1 MMNKKK
7 GIITKSNIC
16 KIENGFLLTYV
27 VVPYGSTVCLDT
39 LEHKTEYY
47 KTGIEATER
56 LAKISSIEL
65 AQQIDFI
72 KSMV

>member
-1 MMNKKK
+1 MDKKK

-47 KTGIEATER
+47 KTSIEATER